1 MAISDFLAQLSGGG
15 ARPNQFRITL
25 PFPAFTTESNETEQM
40 RFLARSTAIPGA
52 TIGVVEVPF
61 RGRQI
66 PIAGDKTFEEWN
78 ITVVND
84 TDFDLRNA
92 FERWSNSI
100 QEHSNPVGIV
110 APAEYMVDA
119 DVEQL
124 GRDDSVL
131 KTYTMIGAWPINV
144 GQIELSMDSND
155 EIETF
160 EVGLRFVH
168 WQSNTTS

>member
-1 MAISDFLAQLSGGG
+1 MSISDFLAQLSGGG
-15 ARPNQFRITL
+15 ARPNQFRVTM
-25 PFPAFTTESNETEQM
+25 PFPVFSTESNETEQL
-40 RFLARSTAIPGA
+40 RFLARSTAIPSA

-92 FERWSNSI
+92 FERWSNAI
-100 QEHSNPVGIV
+100 QEHGNPVGIV

-119 DVEQL
+119 DVDQL